1 MDGST
6 LGLVAVF
13 VSGYMLVTV
22 PLMLVTGR
30 LLRCRSRHLPF
41 AEGCAD
47 AGGSPAGRRLREEMT

>member
-30 LLRCRSRHLPF
+30 ILRRDAPTRAARRPGG
-41 AEGCAD
+41 GC
-47 AGGSPAGRRLREEMT
+47 GKR